1 LILLIFIR
9 VQSVFNPWLKILNS
23 IAITMKAHP
32 EIEGVI
38 EHDTAW
44 LFRWLQPNASRAGPL
59 PAPGVWIEGLA
70 LGSERPEELR
80 GRLDAAYAAYAPKLP
95 TEFALVDQAT
105 LAQLEIERCHRS
117 RAALRAVKVRTALR
131 DFQWAQENYVEEL
144 HLMFDGNPR
153 GAIYGLKRSAA
164 GVRFLVE
171 RWERLGRQLE
181 QDQTWYGAD
190 RIEAIQLQGLSA
202 MVDDLYMSE
211 QAYWTWVWC
220 LAAQPNPKQR
230 DIDLVLHRRNMPK
243 RLQDMDHPV
252 WRPDPDE
259 SRARLRALVA
269 EILPPL
275 RELEVQLRS
284 QYEEPARAEAVERA
298 LARVD
303 KDEQQLLRELRSH
316 ERSLAQAH
324 KALATRWR

>member
-1 LILLIFIR
+1 
-9 VQSVFNPWLKILNS
+9 
-23 IAITMKAHP
+23 MKAHP
-32 EIEGVI
+32 YIESVL

-80 GRLDAAYAAYAPKLP
+80 GRLDAAYAAYAPELP
-95 TEFALVDQAT
+95 TEVALVDQAT
-105 LAQLEIERCHRS
+105 LAQIEIERCHRS
-117 RAALRAVKVRTALR
+117 RAALRAAKVRTALR
-131 DFQWAQENYVEEL
+131 GFDQAQEDEVLRLSREL
-144 HLMFDGNPR
+144 DGDPR
-153 GAIYGLKRSAA
+153 VAVTGLKRFSA
-164 GVRFLVE
+164 GVRFLIE

-181 QDQTWYGAD
+181 QDQTWFGAD

-202 MVDDLYMSE
+202 MVDDLYISE

-259 SRARLRALVA
+259 SRARLHQLVA
-269 EILPPL
+269 EALPPL
-275 RELEVQLRS
+275 RELEIQLRT
-284 QYEEPARAEAVERA
+284 QYDEPARAEAVERA

-303 KDEQQLLRELRSH
+303 KDEQHLLRALRSH
-316 ERSLAQAH
+316 EQSLAQAH
-324 KALATRWR
+324 KALAKRGGRVFNTVRRQPVSP